1 VTLQLA
7 TSFLN
12 QINEY
17 INFAKLRKF
26 FSDFLLSEPRLVRI
40 RFSGLCNHICNPVN
54 PLIGGIMVQ
63 TVFDFTLSTT
73 GEHTMRSKFSKIA
86 FLAGVSLALAFTLNS
101 CASKAQQAAAGGFE
115 TVTTPAAELEEIKRD
130 MESKLIPCGIGM
142 GESSD
147 EMVARNVS
155 GDEART
161 DMAKTLNNFVER
173 LSESYAENVSNEA
186 KKIWEEGVRQSTHQ
200 ELNGATSYK
209 SITQFNK
216 ESGHY
221 KIYSLYVMNPELLK
235 KAVQAATSSQ
245 EELELRVKK
254 DDMMKKLDE
263 GTAAYNAKYKR

>member
-1 VTLQLA
+1 MIVQYHKFALVAGFGLA
-7 TSFLN
+7 
-12 QINEY
+12 
-17 INFAKLRKF
+17 
-26 FSDFLLSEPRLVRI
+26 
-40 RFSGLCNHICNPVN
+40 
-54 PLIGGIMVQ
+54 M
-63 TVFDFTLSTT
+63 
-73 GEHTMRSKFSKIA
+73 
-86 FLAGVSLALAFTLNS
+86 AFTFNS

-115 TVTTPAAELEEIKRD
+115 TVKTPATELEEIKRD

-173 LSESYAENVSNEA
+173 LSESYAQNVSNEA

-216 ESGHY
+216 ENGHY
-221 KIYSLYVMNPELLK
+221 KIYSLYVMNPDLLK
-235 KAVQAATSSQ
+235 KAVQAATSNQ

>member
-1 VTLQLA
+1 M
-7 TSFLN
+7 
-12 QINEY
+12 
-17 INFAKLRKF
+17 R
-26 FSDFLLSEPRLVRI
+26 DRL
-40 RFSGLCNHICNPVN
+40 
-54 PLIGGIMVQ
+54 
-63 TVFDFTLSTT
+63 T
-73 GEHTMRSKFSKIA
+73 EIA
-86 FLAGVSLALAFTLNS
+86 LTACISLALVLTINS
-101 CASKAQQAAAGGFE
+101 CASKAQQAAAAGFE
-115 TVTTPAAELEEIKRD
+115 TVKTPADELLDIKRD
-130 MESKLIPCGIGM
+130 MESKFIPCGIGM

-173 LSESYAENVSNEA
+173 LSEAYAQNVSNEA